1 MGRILAIEL
10 LHVLVEE
17 PSMEVALSHLLPRLL
32 REGVRAELRQFQ
44 CKGELLKQLPQR
56 LAGYAQWL
64 PPTAA
69 VLVVVDRDDDDC
81 IALKVRLNA
90 LARAA
95 GLVPLSDAGAEG
107 RFQVINRIAIE
118 ELEAWFF
125 GDWPAVCEAYPK
137 MPDTLPRRAG
147 FRDPDAIAGG
157 TWEALERELK
167 RKGYFMQGLRKLE
180 LAREVASRM
189 EPARNRSASFKCLRA
204 ALAQL

>member
-1 MGRILAIEL
+1 MAIEV

-17 PSMEVALSHLLPRLL
+17 PSMEVALQFLLPRLL
-32 REGVRAELRQFQ
+32 RKGIQVELRQFQ
-44 CKGELLKQLPQR
+44 CKSELLKQLPQR

-64 PPTAA
+64 PDTAA

-81 IALKVRLNA
+81 IGLKAQLDA
-90 LARAA
+90 MARAA
-95 GLVPLSDAGAEG
+95 GLVPRSDVGPGG

-137 MPDTLPRRAG
+137 MPHTLPRRAG

-157 TWEALERELK
+157 TWEALERELQ
-167 RKGYFMQGLRKLE
+167 RKGYFKQGLRKSE

-189 EPARNRSASFKCLRA
+189 DPARNHSASFGCLRA
-204 ALAQL
+204 VLAQL

>member
-1 MGRILAIEL
+1 MAVEV

-17 PSMEVALSHLLPRLL
+17 PSMEVALQHLLPRLL
-32 REGVRAELRQFQ
+32 RQGIRAELRQFQ
-44 CKGELLKQLPQR
+44 CKSELLKQLPQR
-56 LAGYAQWL
+56 LAGYSQWL
-64 PPTAA
+64 PDTAA

-81 IALKVRLNA
+81 IELKAQLDA
-90 LARAA
+90 MARAA
-95 GLVPLSDAGAEG
+95 GLVPRSDAGRGG

-125 GDWPAVCEAYPK
+125 GDWSAVCGAYPK
-137 MPDTLPRRAG
+137 LPDTLPRRAG

-157 TWEALERELK
+157 TWEALERELQ

-189 EPARNRSASFKCLRA
+189 DPVRNRSASFGCLRA

>member
-1 MGRILAIEL
+1 
-10 LHVLVEE
+10 
-17 PSMEVALSHLLPRLL
+17 MEVALQHLLPRLL
-32 REGVRAELRQFQ
+32 REGIRAELRQFQ
-44 CKGELLKQLPQR
+44 CKSELLKQLPQR

-64 PPTAA
+64 PETAV
-69 VLVVVDRDDDDC
+69 VLVLVDRDDEDC
-81 IALKVRLNA
+81 LALKAQLDA
-90 LARAA
+90 MARAA
-95 GLVPLSDAGAEG
+95 GLVPRSDATPNG

-125 GDWPAVCEAYPK
+125 GDWPAVCSAYPK

-157 TWEALERELK
+157 TWEALERELQ
-167 RKGYFMQGLRKLE
+167 RKGYFKQGLRKLE

-189 EPARNRSASFKCLRA
+189 DPGRNRSTSFGYLRT

>member
-1 MGRILAIEL
+1 M
-10 LHVLVEE
+10 LVEE
-17 PSMEVALSHLLPRLL
+17 PSMEVALQALLPRML
-32 REGVRAELRQFQ
+32 RQGIRTELRQFQ
-44 CKGELLKQLPQR
+44 CKDELLKRLPQR
-56 LAGYAQWL
+56 LAAYAQWL
-64 PPTAA
+64 PDTAA

-81 IALKVRLNA
+81 IALKARLDGM
-90 LARAA
+90 AREA
-95 GLVPLSDAGAEG
+95 GLATRGDAARGG

-137 MPDTLPRRAG
+137 MPNTLPKRAG

-157 TWEALERELK
+157 TWEALERELQ
-167 RKGYFMQGLRKLE
+167 RKGYFKQGLRKLE

-189 EPARNRSASFKCLRA
+189 DPARNRSTSFASLRE

>member
-1 MGRILAIEL
+1 M

-17 PSMEVALSHLLPRLL
+17 PSMEVALQHLLPRLL
-32 REGVRAELRQFQ
+32 REGIRAELRQFQ
-44 CKGELLKQLPQR
+44 CKSELLKQLPQR

-64 PPTAA
+64 PDTAV
-69 VLVVVDRDDDDC
+69 VLVLVDRDDEDC
-81 IALKVRLNA
+81 LALKAQLDA
-90 LARAA
+90 MARAV
-95 GLVPLSDAGAEG
+95 GLVPRSDATPKG

-125 GDWPAVCEAYPK
+125 GDWPAVCAAYPK

-157 TWEALERELK
+157 TWEALERELQ
-167 RKGYFMQGLRKLE
+167 RKGHFKQGLRKLE

-189 EPARNRSASFKCLRA
+189 DPARNRSTSFGYLRT

>member
-1 MGRILAIEL
+1 MAIEV

-17 PSMEVALSHLLPRLL
+17 PSMEVALQHLLPRLL
-32 REGVRAELRQFQ
+32 REGIRAELRQFQ
-44 CKGELLKQLPQR
+44 CKSELLKQLPQR

-64 PPTAA
+64 PDTAV
-69 VLVVVDRDDDDC
+69 VLVLVDRDDEDC
-81 IALKVRLNA
+81 LALKAQLDA
-90 LARAA
+90 MARAV
-95 GLVPLSDAGAEG
+95 GLVPRSDATPKG

-125 GDWPAVCEAYPK
+125 GDWPAVCAAYPK

-157 TWEALERELK
+157 TWEALERELQ
-167 RKGYFMQGLRKLE
+167 RKGHFKQGLRKLE

-189 EPARNRSASFKCLRA
+189 DPARNRSTSFGYLRT